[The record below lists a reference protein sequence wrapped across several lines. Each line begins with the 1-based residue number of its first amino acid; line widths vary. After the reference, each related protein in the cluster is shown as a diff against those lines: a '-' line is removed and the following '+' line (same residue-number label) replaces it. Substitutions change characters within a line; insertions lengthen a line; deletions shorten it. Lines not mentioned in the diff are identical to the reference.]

1 MGSSK
6 DAFISPVCSE
16 VQNSPRYPANA
27 IGQQAAVSLRPD
39 VDGMHISHLWTFK
52 T

>member
-1 MGSSK
+1 MDSSK

-16 VQNSPRYPANA
+16 VQSSPRYPANT
-27 IGQQAAVSLRPD
+27 IGGQAVSLRPD
-39 VDGMHISHLWTFK
+39 VEGMHVSHLWMFT